1 MCKGNNIMADS
12 RRGERRHRPLSCPE
26 RKCVRDSRDPGDAL
40 GQTLPHPRTLS
51 VPVSS
56 IPAWAL

>member
-26 RKCVRDSRDPGDAL
+26 RKFVRDSRDPGDAL
-40 GQTLPHPRTLS
+40 GQTSPTPEPS
-51 VPVSS
+51 PF
-56 IPAWAL
+56 P